1 MQFWKDYF
9 CKPCSAAVTSP
20 QEDMDYRMGNC
31 IGVARSQ
38 AAVHNDEVS
47 PVKEKSNG
55 AENGSVRTDSA
66 TAEPQVSDEEDKQRR
81 QEDEDK
87 EELEFPHDLLPSI
100 DLSTELNL
108 TWGSSLGSGQVGSGE
123 MKNETTANPLLAG
136 LQHYMEAS
144 PPVVGLMKSYDAD
157 QVSTASPLEHQAQS
171 STAQENVSSL
181 KPLAEMDFEL
191 EEAFKECENQMA
203 VLGMSSH
210 ADTWSAGD
218 MDRSFSVALPDQK
231 DPGSS
236 SQSDQ
241 SDVVHKNVSSAGE
254 VEVFSFR
261 DYILGKKK
269 SNTGAVRT
277 DLGNSIMENH
287 SEEASQLSDPKK
299 QTKSEIETKID
310 TAEYIPDQETI
321 ESMWTGTHTASES
334 EAAMQTLIQDQLTQ
348 DMCSLMYSIEAESTK
363 GLKGSDRISI
373 TQEANPVNKVAW
385 SAKDTQIVQKT
396 NADVKIETHAQLMS
410 DLTTLTDTH
419 TGEMLL
425 NLEPKPNIQK
435 QVESGTQKQICGQKE
450 TNLKVQSSPNNQ
462 RTKLGLSCEDKQPI
476 CSPSPKPDTH
486 QAHLSQSGAPPA
498 PILHSPQG
506 GLEQHDDQKWT
517 DGHCRSISD
526 QETIHHNH
534 CSIVE
539 VKHEKNLSVASA
551 VVIDFGHAASGHEPT
566 GSRDLQTCLLEQG
579 NGPPVSG
586 GAGVHTPLWGNSHS
600 LSRTGAG
607 EEEEDESALEWIS
620 AADSF
625 LQTTP
630 TRQECEGEKR
640 GDAYQSAAIIV
651 EAAERD
657 TSDLDSDLL
666 QSGTQERI
674 CTIFPK
680 INSSPVQRLE
690 EKEEVAKKSCDS
702 RMPHNSL
709 ESEEKG
715 GGLPIVLSPA
725 GDEDTSSVGTED
737 KALVTISSP
746 DVPETCDWKEESS
759 QSTERMGEGEKKG
772 SDEEG
777 KEQSKGGAQNAAHA
791 GRLSLTE
798 ADSSHSITASLTA
811 THDESDLTPSVTADT
826 ASSALTI
833 KRTNDCDSINPPPP
847 RFHLNNTKTAE
858 EQKEA
863 EAYLSPSGSD
873 SLLPPAV
880 FSETDVLAAQ
890 ASDQQVQSSSQTEI
904 ANSDAEIKTDTHQQN
919 QAVST
924 AIEDESLKL
933 SMKNMNEI
941 ALKTETG
948 GQKDAALKC
957 QMTKCASLPPLMVF
971 EKLRHPVR
979 ESSFNFEGF
988 LNTSKPPPIANLQK
1002 TGGENSQGANNKPIA
1017 FEEKNEKQEDKKEHV
1032 EMTCQER
1039 KSSKDGYTTQ
1049 DINDFQENFGV
1060 IIGSSDESGKVTDDI
1075 IKKRPVISVSQ
1086 SAAGESTSVSSVSN
1100 GTLKDVK
1107 EKQKIKESVSVTQ
1120 ITPNDENESVSTE
1133 KKSIIPQHVSLQ
1145 ENTSQKDSPAVNC
1158 VGAEIAVGDEQ
1169 LATKEPNGKSDES
1182 VRCVSAETV
1191 QKTCPDNSEILIN
1204 DNLGS
1209 EQYTCED
1216 KPQVK
1221 STSMSSDT
1229 DTTCPG
1235 VINTTCLSQP
1245 DMKSNT
1251 EQPNTEMQI
1260 LPKADE
1266 YPDKL
1271 SCETESQL
1279 SDGGMTSA
1287 AADADDKPV
1296 PSPTTA
1302 ETSVPAQR
1310 DLSSNSAQSTNSDAR
1325 DVPVIVLKT
1334 PGPMLSHCEDI
1345 YDRDIALGGAGEHC
1359 SVDCVCDSH
1368 TEAVKDFKG
1377 ERSDANEK
1385 FLEEKNADYQSYI
1398 VCVSAQEVA
1407 TSSESILLTADSP
1420 KQACGLLLA
1429 SESPETDKNA
1439 ERNESETDIGIKE
1452 KSEYLNSENEKD
1464 LSGVPTNIKAEV
1476 GTAVQG
1482 DEQNSQSLLHSS
1494 HICSDENVSFSISNI
1509 TDPKPAVTLL
1519 SDLSSGHVSS
1529 TSVAKELQS
1538 ITDMQ
1543 NVSVSLETTC
1553 TDESLSSQ
1561 STVTS
1566 LNDGIK
1572 TELPEMSK
1580 EPAHHVSLDT
1590 NDAFMPVMGG
1600 ESNKECVNEPQ
1611 GQFSSAK
1618 NGSEEEG
1625 NKQNQR
1631 SQTALK
1637 EQAENTCKKDLD
1649 SAHTYQKKDE
1659 TTVKPGRNVDETD
1672 GQKEELKNAD
1682 DLNEENNTDPALTSK
1697 GCKEEDL
1704 GIHPTLS
1711 QSNLLF
1717 SPSQE
1722 LHQQQVFM
1730 STAPEAILEVEE
1742 NTDKR
1747 NENADANNYADA
1759 EASEN
1764 QEKVIVSC
1772 TAKAQSSLNGTSES
1786 STVQEGNKTHLI
1798 VDITGLQN
1806 EQQSVQTT
1814 DLCSENSPYPVCG
1827 ESTSRE
1833 SSNQTQ
1839 KVVKEESEVSLTS
1852 LLATEKQDTQ
1862 TKELAVLALQES
1874 NRSECVISETI
1885 ADKHG
1890 NLWNKIPDAK
1900 LELECPVDQSS
1911 GPSILHQE
1919 AGDKTDGR
1927 CLSSVPNGD
1936 NAIRLDSQSDV
1947 AQISILETSAFQHN
1961 ESGSQPTDRQLSI
1974 TTTYTSPAVLPE
1986 NVEDDKKTTVD
1997 QDSRDAEILGSCR
2010 SVDPTESLNCNSEVL
2025 KTKQPNEYL
2034 SEQFPDCTQKTED
2047 QDTQC
2052 TAQHLNIQNIICA
2065 VKAEDTFSK
2074 KSQQGEEMIKAE
2086 INVHTDMEVNLKPPE
2101 PVVEAGTSKDE
2112 HQRQAIAKD
2121 ETQTEMKQ
2129 AAANVTSL
2137 CPKISVSLFTDTQDS
2152 LQIPLMVNQ
2161 RSSQPATESVVLS
2174 FHEIGSDQN
2183 PDTAN
2188 SPTDNI
2194 GSFPIKNTLQK
2205 DDTEVKEE
2213 GNSVSESEDG
2223 LLGSGQ
2229 GKAQL
2234 SQVIKSL
2241 DSQVTSVISVPES
2254 SGTIN
2259 DSECSDWLRALKE
2272 SAAMCQITAEHKDD
2286 ICGSAEN
2293 RPLEFLSLH
2302 QPEPEFSTPTEE
2314 GFPPAPE
2321 SFSPEI
2327 EDSFPP
2333 ASENFPPE
2341 IEDNFP
2347 PAPESFP
2354 PEIEENFP
2362 PAPESFP
2369 PVIEENFPPAPESFP
2384 PIIEENFPSA
2394 PESFPPEIEENF
2406 PPAPESFFPETEETF
2421 SPDTKESLLP
2431 VIEQTEEPPDCRS
2444 PITEAVERSEPILCS
2459 TSPPPQHVVAAALP
2473 AHLLYNTVEFPT
2485 PPPTPPERFPPE
2497 PQIFPSTSA
2506 PPDLPETSPV
2516 APLPHPIQQLQQC
2529 EPSARSSDSDGAFE
2543 TPESTTPVK
2552 SAASPVSPPE
2562 PPSTSSEPLP
2572 SQEHTTSTA
2581 DITASEVP
2589 NPESSPPPPSRS
2601 PSTVFDEDKPIAASG
2616 TYNLEYL
2623 ATNDPFQ
2630 ESNSGPSSQQGR
2642 TPLTR
2647 SLSLQSGELESPGD
2661 KSSVG
2666 TSDQPSHPRTQSFSI
2681 ETESAPGTLRRVK
2694 KPRPGTIKKKP
2705 LSRQNSNPEGSSP
2718 KPASFSSTPEEK
2730 KRGKP
2735 RAESPLQ
2742 TQERPSASP
2751 SPSPSPA
2758 STLKRNRIKSRVES
2772 PPPLAEEITLA
2783 PTLVPLQAEV
2793 VDPISETPA
2802 VPDEDSPI
2810 PPSASYKWDPDNF
2823 ENIDPFRTG
2832 GSKIANSPELS
2843 RKADFTSV
2851 SDPNT
2856 NTSVAV
2862 EKHRSPSP
2870 AKEESLNAEEQPVV
2884 KRQPVRLEFDY
2895 SEDSGEAPRTTPPP
2909 KKLGKKPGAKMPIR
2923 KPKPV
2928 IRKPP
2933 PPQMEQLDNAPPI
2946 PPLSNDNDDIAIP
2959 KASYNFDPSKW
2970 DDPNFN
2976 PFSSSSGVPNSPR
2989 LSKGSYS
2996 FDPDSFDES
3005 AGPFQPSNKI
3015 GNLPPKAAT
3024 FDVSTNDSENDN
3036 IVELEDHNQNKPA
3049 KNKKKPLKSNTFRVK
3064 KSPKRSPIS
3073 EQNAQ
3078 CCPVCS
3084 PLSPSTSHTHHHL
3097 QEHTPDTNP
3106 DSSQDHATD
3115 EEKLASS
3122 TNQKW
3127 ATRHDVEVELTSN
3140 QDFPQPSDFTTFV
3153 NENSLSTQN
3162 DVTDYEIEYMEKIGS
3177 SAPSLSSKK
3186 PSLYLKLDS
3195 VTDSPKKSMQD
3206 SEPNSPCTGSF
3217 EEMEA
3222 QISQG
3227 KSPVLPPR
3235 SAREPTAPEKSRKR
3249 ESQSQSQTQS
3259 IERDGASP
3267 MQGPMDPSDLPLLDR
3282 LSDSATPL
3290 SYLEPDLAETNP
3302 TAFAQKLQEELVLA
3316 SLRIEALQVAKNISQ
3331 SPSLSTV
3338 SPKSRLRKPSQRR
3351 WYLNGSHMAKKTAGK
3366 STQTDIKLC
3375 RRMSRIPKQQ
3385 REMASPG
3392 DSGVSKSSLYCRAGY
3407 GEGES
3412 PHLPRDMDHSLGIA
3426 REEVVVKEKE
3436 AMEWKRKYEESRR
3449 EVEEMRRIVMEYEK
3463 TIAEMIEGEQREKNL
3478 SHHTIQQL
3486 ILERDQA
3493 LADLNSVEKSLADL
3507 FRRYEKMKD
3516 VLEGFR
3522 KNEDVLK
3529 KCAQEYLS
3537 RVRKEE
3543 QRYQALKFHAEE
3555 KLDKANSEIAQVRV
3569 KAKQE
3574 QAAYQASLRKEQM
3587 KVDSLERTLEQK
3599 NKEIEELTKI
3609 CDELIAKM
3617 GKS

>member
-38 AAVHNDEVS
+38 AAVHTDEVS
-47 PVKEKSNG
+47 PVKEKCNG

-81 QEDEDK
+81 QEEEDK

-108 TWGSSLGSGQVGSGE
+108 TWGSSLGSGQVGSGG

-157 QVSTASPLEHQAQS
+157 QLSTASPSEHQAQS
-171 STAQENVSSL
+171 STGQENVSSL
-181 KPLAEMDFEL
+181 KPLAEMDYEL

-218 MDRSFSVALPDQK
+218 LDRSFSVALPDKK
-231 DPGSS
+231 DSGSS
-236 SQSDQ
+236 SQSDR
-241 SDVVHKNVSSAGE
+241 SDVVHKNEASAGE

-261 DYILGKKK
+261 DYILGNKK

-287 SEEASQLSDPKK
+287 SDEASQLSDPEK

-310 TAEYIPDQETI
+310 TAEYIPEQETI
-321 ESMWTGTHTASES
+321 ESMWTGTHTGSEI
-334 EAAMQTLIQDQLTQ
+334 EAAKQTLIQDQLTQ
-348 DMCSLMYSIEAESTK
+348 DICSLKYSMEAESTE
-363 GLKGSDRISI
+363 GLKGSDRVYIA
-373 TQEANPVNKVAW
+373 QEATW
-385 SAKDTQIVQKT
+385 SAKDTQIIQKT
-396 NADVKIETHAQLMS
+396 NADVKIETHGQLMS
-410 DLTTLTDTH
+410 DLTTLTDKH

-435 QVESGTQKQICGQKE
+435 QVESGTQKPISGQKE
-450 TNLKVQSSPNNQ
+450 TTLKVQSSPNNQ

-476 CSPSPKPDTH
+476 CFPSPEPDTH

-506 GLEQHDDQKWT
+506 GLEQHDDQNWT

-539 VKHEKNLSVASA
+539 VKHEKNVSVASA
-551 VVIDFGHAASGHEPT
+551 VVIDFGHVASEREPT

-579 NGPPVSG
+579 NGPPIGG

-607 EEEEDESALEWIS
+607 EEEEEDESALEWIS

-630 TRQECEGEKR
+630 TRQECEGEER

-651 EAAERD
+651 QAAERD

-666 QSGTQERI
+666 QSGTQEQK

-702 RMPHNSL
+702 RMPHNSS

-759 QSTERMGEGEKKG
+759 QSTERMGEGEKEG

-791 GRLSLTE
+791 GSLSLTE

-826 ASSALTI
+826 ALSALTI

-847 RFHLNNTKTAE
+847 RFLLNNTKTAE

-863 EAYLSPSGSD
+863 EAYLNQSPSGSD

-880 FSETDVLAAQ
+880 FSERDVLAAQ
-890 ASDQQVQSSSQTEI
+890 ASDQQVQSSSQTGI
-904 ANSDAEIKTDTHQQN
+904 TNSDADIKTDTHQQN

-924 AIEDESLKL
+924 ASEDVSLKL

-941 ALKTETG
+941 ALKTETECSFG
-948 GQKDAALKC
+948 GQKDTALKC

-971 EKLRHPVR
+971 EKLRHPVK

-988 LNTSKPPPIANLQK
+988 LNSSKPPPIANLQK
-1002 TGGENSQGANNKPIA
+1002 TEVEISQGANNKPIA
-1017 FEEKNEKQEDKKEHV
+1017 SEEKNEKQEDKKKQV

-1039 KSSKDGYTTQ
+1039 KSSRDGYTTQ
-1049 DINDFQENFGV
+1049 DINDFQENVSV
-1060 IIGSSDESGKVTDDI
+1060 IIGSSEESGEVTDDV
-1075 IKKRPVISVSQ
+1075 IKNRPVISVSQ
-1086 SAAGESTSVSSVSN
+1086 SAAGETTSVLSAKAVSN
-1100 GTLKDVK
+1100 ETLKDVK
-1107 EKQKIKESVSVTQ
+1107 EKQKIKESFSVSQ
-1120 ITPNDENESVSTE
+1120 ISPNDENESVSTE
-1133 KKSIIPQHVSLQ
+1133 KQSVIPQHVSLQ
-1145 ENTSQKDSPAVNC
+1145 ENTSQKDSPGVNC
-1158 VGAEIAVGDEQ
+1158 VGAEIVVGVEQ

-1182 VRCVSAETV
+1182 IRCVSAETV
-1191 QKTCPDNSEILIN
+1191 QKTCPDNSEIRIN

-1229 DTTCPG
+1229 DTTGPC

-1251 EQPNTEMQI
+1251 EQPNTTSEMQI

-1271 SCETESQL
+1271 FCETESQL
-1279 SDGGMTSA
+1279 NDGGMTSA
-1287 AADADDKPV
+1287 AADADYKPV
-1296 PSPTTA
+1296 PSPTVA
-1302 ETSVPAQR
+1302 DTSVPVQR
-1310 DLSSNSAQSTNSDAR
+1310 DLSLNSTQSTNSDAR

-1368 TEAVKDFKG
+1368 TEAVKDFKE
-1377 ERSDANEK
+1377 ERDDVNEK
-1385 FLEEKNADYQSYI
+1385 FFEEKNADDYT
-1398 VCVSAQEVA
+1398 VGVSTQEVA
-1407 TSSESILLTADSP
+1407 TSSGSLLLTADSP
-1420 KQACGLLLA
+1420 KQACGSLLA

-1439 ERNESETDIGIKE
+1439 KRNEGETDIGIKG
-1452 KSEYLNSENEKD
+1452 KREYSNSEN
-1464 LSGVPTNIKAEV
+1464 VPRNIKMEV
-1476 GTAVQG
+1476 GTAVQD

-1494 HICSDENVSFSISNI
+1494 HICSDENVSFSISKI
-1509 TDPKPAVTLL
+1509 TEPKPLP

-1529 TSVAKELQS
+1529 KSVAKELQS
-1538 ITDMQ
+1538 ITNMQ

-1553 TDESLSSQ
+1553 TDESLNSQ
-1561 STVTS
+1561 SPVTS
-1566 LNDGIK
+1566 PNDGIK
-1572 TELPEMSK
+1572 TESLETSK
-1580 EPAHHVSLDT
+1580 EPAHHVSLDA
-1590 NDAFMPVMGG
+1590 NEGFMPVMGG
-1600 ESNKECVNEPQ
+1600 EPNNECVNEPQ
-1611 GQFSSAK
+1611 GQISSAK
-1618 NGSEEEG
+1618 NASEEEG

-1637 EQAENTCKKDLD
+1637 EQAKNTCQNDLD
-1649 SAHTYQKKDE
+1649 SAHTCQEKDE
-1659 TTVKPGRNVDETD
+1659 TTVKPERNVDET
-1672 GQKEELKNAD
+1672 ELINVDVLRTSGEKN
-1682 DLNEENNTDPALTSK
+1682 DLNEENNFTPVSDPALTSK
-1697 GCKEEDL
+1697 GRKEEDS
-1704 GIHPTLS
+1704 GIHPDLS
-1711 QSNLLF
+1711 QSDLLF
-1717 SPSQE
+1717 SQSQE

-1730 STAPEAILEVEE
+1730 STPPEAISDVDE
-1742 NTDKR
+1742 NMDKSF
-1747 NENADANNYADA
+1747 ENAETNNYADA

-1764 QEKVIVSC
+1764 QEKVIVCC
-1772 TAKAQSSLNGTSES
+1772 TTEAQSSLNGTSES
-1786 STVQEGNKTHLI
+1786 STLQEGNKRRLI

-1806 EQQSVQTT
+1806 NQQSIQTT
-1814 DLCSENSPYPVCG
+1814 DLSSENSPYPVCG

-1833 SSNQTQ
+1833 NSNQTQ
-1839 KVVKEESEVSLTS
+1839 KVVKEESEVSL

-1862 TKELAVLALQES
+1862 TKESAVLASQES
-1874 NRSECVISETI
+1874 KSNCSECVNSETI
-1885 ADKHG
+1885 ADKHE

-1900 LELECPVDQSS
+1900 KESECPVDQSS
-1911 GPSILHQE
+1911 GPSISHQE
-1919 AGDKTDGR
+1919 AGEKTDGR
-1927 CLSSVPNGD
+1927 CFSSVPNGD
-1936 NAIRLDSQSDV
+1936 NEIRLDSQSDV
-1947 AQISILETSAFQHN
+1947 AQMSILETSAFQHKD
-1961 ESGSQPTDRQLSI
+1961 SGSQPTDMQLSI
-1974 TTTYTSPAVLPE
+1974 TTTYISATVLPE
-1986 NVEDDKKTTVD
+1986 KIKDDKQTTD
-1997 QDSRDAEILGSCR
+1997 QDSRDTENLGLCR

-2025 KTKQPNEYL
+2025 KTTQPNTYF
-2034 SEQFPDCTQKTED
+2034 SEQFSDCTQKTED

-2052 TAQHLNIQNIICA
+2052 TAQHLDIENIISA
-2065 VKAEDTFSK
+2065 VKAEDTVLK
-2074 KSQQGEEMIKAE
+2074 KNQQGEEMIKAE
-2086 INVHTDMEVNLKPPE
+2086 INVHTDTEVNLKSPE
-2101 PVVEAGTSKDE
+2101 SVVEGSKDDE
-2112 HQRQAIAKD
+2112 HQRMLSAEKQAIAKD
-2121 ETQTEMKQ
+2121 ETQIEMKQ
-2129 AAANVTSL
+2129 AAVNVTSL

-2152 LQIPLMVNQ
+2152 LQLPLMVNQ
-2161 RSSQPATESVVLS
+2161 QSSQPATESFVQS
-2174 FHEIGSDQN
+2174 FQETERVEIGSDQN

-2188 SPTDNI
+2188 SSTEDI

-2205 DDTEVKEE
+2205 DDIEVKEK

-2229 GKAQL
+2229 EKAQL

-2259 DSECSDWLRALKE
+2259 DSESSDWLRALKE
-2272 SAAMCQITAEHKDD
+2272 SAAMCQITAEHRDD
-2286 ICGSAEN
+2286 TCGSAEN
-2293 RPLEFLSLH
+2293 RPLEFLSSH
-2302 QPEPEFSTPTEE
+2302 HSEPEFKTPTEE

-2321 SFSPEI
+2321 SFPLEI

-2333 ASENFPPE
+2333 APKSFLPAIEENFPPVPESFPPEIEENFPPAPESFPPEIEESFPPAPESFPPEIEENFPPAPENFPPE
-2341 IEDNFP
+2341 IEENFP

-2362 PAPESFP
+2362 PAPESF
-2369 PVIEENFPPAPESFP
+2369 
-2384 PIIEENFPSA
+2384 
-2394 PESFPPEIEENF
+2394 
-2406 PPAPESFFPETEETF
+2406 FPEDEETL

-2431 VIEQTEEPPDCRS
+2431 VTEQTEEPPDCRS

-2459 TSPPPQHVVAAALP
+2459 PSPPPQHVVAAALP

-2485 PPPTPPERFPPE
+2485 PPPTPPDRALPG

-2506 PPDLPETSPV
+2506 PPDLPESSPV

-2552 SAASPVSPPE
+2552 SAASPVPPSE

-2581 DITASEVP
+2581 DITASEVQ
-2589 NPESSPPPPSRS
+2589 NTESSPPPPSRS

-2616 TYNLEYL
+2616 AYNLEYL
-2623 ATNDPFQ
+2623 VTNDPFQ
-2630 ESNSGPSSQQGR
+2630 ESNSGQSSQQGR

-2681 ETESAPGTLRRVK
+2681 ETESAPGSLRRVK
-2694 KPRPGTIKKKP
+2694 KPRPGSIKKKP

-2718 KPASFSSTPEEK
+2718 KPAFSSSTPEEK

-2742 TQERPSASP
+2742 TQERLSASP

-2758 STLKRNRIKSRVES
+2758 STLKKNRIKSRVET
-2772 PPPLAEEITLA
+2772 PPPLAEEITPA
-2783 PTLVPLQAEV
+2783 PTSVHLQAEA

-2862 EKHRSPSP
+2862 EKHHSPSP

-2933 PPQMEQLDNAPPI
+2933 PPQMEQLDNASPV

-2976 PFSSSSGVPNSPR
+2976 PFSSSSGVPNSPG
-2989 LSKGSYS
+2989 LSKGGYN

-3005 AGPFQPSNKI
+3005 ADPFQPSSKM
-3015 GNLPPKAAT
+3015 GNLPPKAAS

-3049 KNKKKPLKSNTFRVK
+3049 KNKKKPLKSEPNNFSSLCCFFNTFRVK

-3106 DSSQDHATD
+3106 DSSQDLATD

-3127 ATRHDVEVELTSN
+3127 ATRHDVEVELTNN

-3195 VTDSPKKSMQD
+3195 VTDSPKKSSNMQD

-3267 MQGPMDPSDLPLLDR
+3267 IHGPMDPSDLPLLDR

-3302 TAFAQKLQEELVLA
+3302 TAFAQKLQ
-3316 SLRIEALQVAKNISQ
+3316 
-3331 SPSLSTV
+3331 
-3338 SPKSRLRKPSQRR
+3338 SRLRKPSQRR
-3351 WYLNGSHMAKKTAGK
+3351 WYLNGSHMAK
-3366 STQTDIKLC
+3366 
-3375 RRMSRIPKQQ
+3375 Q

-3392 DSGVSKSSLYCRAGY
+3392 DSGVSRGSLYSRAGY

-3463 TIAEMIEGEQREKNL
+3463 TIAEMIEKSCVPLDPKTEGEQREKNL